1 MVYKI
6 TCKTCDATYIGES
19 TRILG
24 LRLKEH
30 STQPASACF
39 RHTHVI
45 DSNGGYVMERQGN
58 KSKPKRNDHE
68 MDYDNVQVLDTAK
81 TDYKLRCKE
90 LLHIL
95 EQDPTLNKQLGSQ
108 SSYDIK
114 TIIIKAHPQHRK

>member
-1 MVYKI
+1 MYSFESVKRLSRI
-6 TCKTCDATYIGES
+6 VCIFLKTNNPPT
-19 TRILG
+19 
-24 LRLKEH
+24 
-30 STQPASACF
+30 
-39 RHTHVI
+39 
-45 DSNGGYVMERQGN
+45 
-58 KSKPKRNDHE
+58 
-68 MDYDNVQVLDTAK
+68 